1 MKNTRIAKYVSKDI
15 KCMSFK
21 SFIIS
26 QFNYCPIICMCHR
39 RGSNN
44 KINNIHERPLRI
56 VYRDKKFS
64 FETLLKRDKS
74 TSIHMENLQ
83 YLATESFK
91 VKNGLFPEIMIEIFV
106 FQKNGKSK
114 IVLSSPFSKI
124 KLENGPLINVHAS
137 FSRHV

>member
-1 MKNTRIAKYVSKDI
+1 
-15 KCMSFK
+15 
-21 SFIIS
+21 
-26 QFNYCPIICMCHR
+26 MCHR

-91 VKNGLFPEIMIEIFV
+91 VKNGLFPEIMIEIYV
-106 FQKNGKSK
+106 FQENGKSK
-114 IVLSSPFSKI
+114 IVLFLHFQK
-124 KLENGPLINVHAS
+124 
-137 FSRHV
+137 